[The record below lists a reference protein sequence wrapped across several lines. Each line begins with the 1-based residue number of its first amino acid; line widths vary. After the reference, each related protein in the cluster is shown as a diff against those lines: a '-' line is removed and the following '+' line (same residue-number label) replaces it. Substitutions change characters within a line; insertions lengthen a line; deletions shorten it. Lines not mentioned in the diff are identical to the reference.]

1 MVGGR
6 GELEVGD
13 AERGRGGLVEYGG
26 GPGFDVSEFPGLGV
40 GYQMEQEPEREPAAM
55 NSALLSMQVIG

>member
-6 GELEVGD
+6 GEFEVGD
-13 AERGRGGLVEYGG
+13 AQRGRRGLVEYGG
-26 GPGFDVSEFPGLGV
+26 GPRFDVSEFPVLG
-40 GYQMEQEPEREPAAM
+40 GWYQMEQEPEREPAAM